1 MDRIARLR
9 ERGSSR
15 AFALPVHRSLA
26 ALLALG
32 LAASC
37 GSSELADRGS
47 DAGPGTPSSVQAQQD
62 EPDIDLPGRI
72 SVLVRVLDE
81 NSVPV
86 GGIAAEEFNIFED
99 GQLVSQTESFQR
111 IVPRPERFRSY
122 QHLIIDRSNSVQSA
136 GQAAIIEAATEYIN
150 RVVGSD
156 ASAVESFVK
165 LSWFDGSD
173 GLYEVEGHELG
184 FSNDA
189 AALVDAVEALFD
201 EPIFNPS
208 TNLYGA
214 VLYALDDLED
224 VDAEAVGLGI
234 PNRALT
240 LVTFTDGTHQTGDNA
255 TLDQVVTKLTSP
267 TYTFNSFT
275 IGVGSEIDPFVL
287 GEIGRDGSVAV
298 ANFEDLVGAFEQVVD
313 GIESVANSFYYLSYC
328 SPKTSGPWDLAISLR
343 STPGTA
349 QTDAILDFD
358 ATGFGAGC
366 AFLDVERHRDAAG
379 NAQGGRIEDVV
390 DAPDGTVLAAGWRS
404 DDCDG
409 PACGAS
415 SGAYVLRFQASP
427 HDAAAVTD
435 GALAS
440 GFGVGGVASLSP
452 TAQEAG
458 ATSIAVDGV
467 TGTIH
472 VGGWRRPVL
481 GAGPAEAVIWILD
494 ADGTVAG
501 EVVMP
506 NPGTTDQA
514 ITGISRTDSG
524 ALLAAGARGTDARS
538 FALWRLLPDLSVDAT
553 FAGGAGVALHP
564 AAPEFGNGGASEL
577 VLSGDGRAYLVGRA
591 NGGIRAVCLDELTG
605 ELVPA
610 FGGTGAVD
618 LERTFS
624 GVPRDARPGE
634 AAVDASGDLV
644 VAGTLVLP
652 RLDGVLRDQPAVW
665 RVLGDG
671 TPDPDFTGSS
681 SSPTFSTGVATL
693 RAASTNVE
701 DVDFGR
707 ATTAEG
713 LCIGP
718 DGTILVTGQRDN
730 FELHTDMVVL
740 AFNGQGRTTAS
751 YNLVGFV
758 IEDGS
763 AGDDSFDS
771 GQAIHVLPSGAVW
784 TLGTSREKPGGA
796 TPVAAPTVW
805 VDRDPSRAFPPLGN

>member
-47 DAGPGTPSSVQAQQD
+47 ETGPGTPSSVQAQQD

-156 ASAVESFVK
+156 ANAVESFVK

-328 SPKTSGPWDLAISLR
+328 SPKTSGPGTSRSRCVRPPARRRRTRSSTSTRPASVRAAPSSTSSATATRRGTRGSGADRGRRRRARWDGPRGGLALR
-343 STPGTA
+343 RLRRTGLRHLERCIRHAVPGQPPRRGHGDRRRA
-349 QTDAILDFD
+349 RVGLRRGRRGEPEPDRP
-358 ATGFGAGC
+358 G
-366 AFLDVERHRDAAG
+366 
-379 NAQGGRIEDVV
+379 GGRDL
-390 DAPDGTVLAAGWRS
+390 DRRRRRDRDDPRRRLA
-404 DDCDG
+404 
-409 PACGAS
+409 
-415 SGAYVLRFQASP
+415 
-427 HDAAAVTD
+427 
-435 GALAS
+435 
-440 GFGVGGVASLSP
+440 
-452 TAQEAG
+452 
-458 ATSIAVDGV
+458 
-467 TGTIH
+467 
-472 VGGWRRPVL
+472 
-481 GAGPAEAVIWILD
+481 
-494 ADGTVAG
+494 
-501 EVVMP
+501 
-506 NPGTTDQA
+506 
-514 ITGISRTDSG
+514 
-524 ALLAAGARGTDARS
+524 
-538 FALWRLLPDLSVDAT
+538 
-553 FAGGAGVALHP
+553 
-564 AAPEFGNGGASEL
+564 
-577 VLSGDGRAYLVGRA
+577 
-591 NGGIRAVCLDELTG
+591 
-605 ELVPA
+605 
-610 FGGTGAVD
+610 
-618 LERTFS
+618 
-624 GVPRDARPGE
+624 
-634 AAVDASGDLV
+634 
-644 VAGTLVLP
+644 
-652 RLDGVLRDQPAVW
+652 
-665 RVLGDG
+665 
-671 TPDPDFTGSS
+671 
-681 SSPTFSTGVATL
+681 
-693 RAASTNVE
+693 
-701 DVDFGR
+701 
-707 ATTAEG
+707 
-713 LCIGP
+713 
-718 DGTILVTGQRDN
+718 
-730 FELHTDMVVL
+730 
-740 AFNGQGRTTAS
+740 
-751 YNLVGFV
+751 
-758 IEDGS
+758 
-763 AGDDSFDS
+763 
-771 GQAIHVLPSGAVW
+771 PSGA
-784 TLGTSREKPGGA
+784 RRRPRRGGDLD
-796 TPVAAPTVW
+796 PRCGR
-805 VDRDPSRAFPPLGN
+805 DRGG

>member
-47 DAGPGTPSSVQAQQD
+47 ETGPGTPSSVQAQQD

-156 ASAVESFVK
+156 ANAVESFVK

-379 NAQGGRIEDVV
+379 NARGGHRGRRRRARWDGPRGGLALRRLRRTGLRHLERCIRHAVPGQPPRRGHGDRRRARVGLRRGRRGEPEPDRPGGGRDL
-390 DAPDGTVLAAGWRS
+390 DRRRRRDRDDPRRRLA
-404 DDCDG
+404 
-409 PACGAS
+409 
-415 SGAYVLRFQASP
+415 
-427 HDAAAVTD
+427 
-435 GALAS
+435 
-440 GFGVGGVASLSP
+440 
-452 TAQEAG
+452 
-458 ATSIAVDGV
+458 
-467 TGTIH
+467 
-472 VGGWRRPVL
+472 
-481 GAGPAEAVIWILD
+481 
-494 ADGTVAG
+494 
-501 EVVMP
+501 
-506 NPGTTDQA
+506 
-514 ITGISRTDSG
+514 
-524 ALLAAGARGTDARS
+524 
-538 FALWRLLPDLSVDAT
+538 
-553 FAGGAGVALHP
+553 
-564 AAPEFGNGGASEL
+564 
-577 VLSGDGRAYLVGRA
+577 
-591 NGGIRAVCLDELTG
+591 
-605 ELVPA
+605 
-610 FGGTGAVD
+610 
-618 LERTFS
+618 
-624 GVPRDARPGE
+624 
-634 AAVDASGDLV
+634 
-644 VAGTLVLP
+644 
-652 RLDGVLRDQPAVW
+652 
-665 RVLGDG
+665 
-671 TPDPDFTGSS
+671 
-681 SSPTFSTGVATL
+681 
-693 RAASTNVE
+693 
-701 DVDFGR
+701 
-707 ATTAEG
+707 
-713 LCIGP
+713 
-718 DGTILVTGQRDN
+718 
-730 FELHTDMVVL
+730 
-740 AFNGQGRTTAS
+740 
-751 YNLVGFV
+751 
-758 IEDGS
+758 
-763 AGDDSFDS
+763 
-771 GQAIHVLPSGAVW
+771 PSGA
-784 TLGTSREKPGGA
+784 RRRPRRGGDLD
-796 TPVAAPTVW
+796 PRCGR
-805 VDRDPSRAFPPLGN
+805 DRGG